1 MVRSYR
7 KYEPTTTFGV
17 VASPNSNIVWS
28 EQDTYP
34 GSAKSTG
41 AGRAYV
47 SANEEV
53 LCWDIKKG
61 ELLSKWRDR
70 ESSTEVSAIAQC
82 KAQKEL
88 FAVGYADG
96 SIRVWD
102 DISATVL
109 VSFNGHRS
117 AITHLVFDR
126 EGLRLASGS
135 KDTDIILWNLLSE
148 AAEFRLR
155 GHKDQI
161 TGLSFLHTPTTVST
175 EGDDEDGGESLT
187 MEERYLVSVSKDALV
202 KLWDLSSPHCIET
215 HAAQSNGECWAMGV
229 SPDDRVCITAGNDGE
244 MKVWTID
251 LEGLAKFGVAK
262 TAGQKTRYL
271 SDMGILFRGSKD
283 KTTNVSFHKSGA
295 YVAFHGSDK
304 AVEIFR
310 VRSSDEVRRALVR
323 KRRRRKEKAAEK
335 GQQTDDHENA
345 DLGTPE
351 VTDIF
356 VSHVV
361 VRTGGRVRSAVWA
374 QPKVTKRLS
383 LLVSCSNNQLEMWEV
398 DTRQERK
405 KSTDEAPDYSRSLS
419 VDNPGHRTDIRALA
433 ISSDDRMLASASA
446 GLLKIWNVRTQ
457 SCLRSIECGQ
467 SLCCTFLPGDKIVL
481 LGTKAGDLELYD
493 IASST
498 LIDKFQAHEGAVWSL
513 QVHPDGRSVATGG
526 QDKSVKFWNFDI
538 VQEEI
543 PGTKRTKAQLKLSQ
557 TRILKVAD
565 DVLALRFS
573 PDSRL
578 LALSTLDN
586 TVKVFFA
593 DSLKLFLT
601 LFGHKLPVLSLDIS
615 SDSKLIV
622 TSSADKNVRVWG
634 LDFGDCHKAFF
645 AHQDSVM
652 QVNFIPHPV
661 ESDEKHVFFSASKDS
676 VVKSWDG
683 EKFEQIQKL
692 DGHHGEVWAMVVSRT
707 GEKVITASHDKSIRV
722 WDVGDDL
729 IFLEEERER
738 ELEQTYEATL
748 AAQMDRDLQTGED
761 GQDQDEVGAAS
772 KQTITTLTYGER
784 IMEALEICKT
794 DRAAVQEWEQQRET
808 NPNIAPPQ
816 RNLLFTA
823 LGGISAEQHVLNT
836 IAKVP
841 TAALNDSLLLIPF
854 STLPVLF
861 SFLVTF
867 FQRRMQP
874 ELSWRVFYFLLQAHN
889 NQLVASKQL
898 KTIMADVLAAYG
910 QWIDDQKSVLGF
922 NAAAL
927 AVMGREVR
935 EGEVRG
941 LEDEEEEM
949 KRLERGRRKRGFAS
963 VA

>member
-7 KYEPTTTFGV
+7 KYEPTTAFGV

-28 EQDTYP
+28 EQDTYL

-47 SANEEV
+47 GANEEV

-70 ESSTEVSAIAQC
+70 ESSAEVSAIAQC

-117 AITHLVFDR
+117 AITHLAFDQ

-161 TGLSFLHTPTTVST
+161 TGLSFLRTPTAAL
-175 EGDDEDGGESLT
+175 EGGGDDDGSESPH

-202 KLWDLSSPHCIET
+202 KLWDLSTPHCIET
-215 HAAQSNGECWAMGV
+215 HAAQSNGECWALGV

-251 LEGLAKFGVAK
+251 LEGLAKSGVAQ
-262 TAGQKTRYL
+262 TTSQKARHL
-271 SDMGILFRGSKD
+271 SDMGILFRGGKD
-283 KTTNVSFHKSGA
+283 KTTSVSFHKSGA

-323 KRRRRKEKAAEK
+323 KRRRRKERAAEK
-335 GQQTDDHENA
+335 GQQTDELENA

-374 QPKVTKRLS
+374 QLKITKRLS

-481 LGTKAGDLELYD
+481 LGTKAGELEIYD

-543 PGTKRTKAQLKLSQ
+543 PGTKRTKAQLKLTQ

-661 ESDEKHVFFSASKDS
+661 ESDEKHIFFSASKDS
-676 VVKSWDG
+676 IVKSWDG

-748 AAQMDRDLQTGED
+748 AAQMDRDLQTGEE
-761 GQDQDEVGAAS
+761 GQEQDEVGAAS

-794 DRAAVQEWEQQRET
+794 DRAAVQGWEQQREI

-898 KTIMADVLAAYG
+898 KTVMADVLDAYG
-910 QWIDDQKSVLGF
+910 QWINDQKSVLGF

-949 KRLERGRRKRGFAS
+949 KRLERGRKKRGFAS